1 MTLQMPN
8 ITIIADTSCLIAL
21 SKIEAIE
28 LLKELYEEVYITEE
42 IALEFGESIPKW
54 VRVETV
60 KNKRYQQLLELYLD
74 LGEASA
80 IALALEKVDVLLIL
94 DDLKGRKEAE
104 KLGFKITGTLGILY
118 KAKKVGLIHELK
130 SYIEKLKAVGFRLS
144 PKIEEDILR
153 KSNEI

>member
-1 MTLQMPN
+1 MPN
-8 ITIIADTSCLIAL
+8 IIVIPDTSCLIAL

-28 LLKELYEEVYITEE
+28 LLKELYEEVYIAKE
-42 IALEFGESIPKW
+42 IALEFGEKIPDWIKI
-54 VRVETV
+54 EKV
-60 KNKRYQQLLELYLD
+60 KNKKYQQLLDLYLD

-104 KLGFKITGTLGILY
+104 RLGFRITGTLGVLF
-118 KAKKVGLIHELK
+118 KAKKVGLINELK
-130 SYIEKLKAVGFRLS
+130 SYIEELKVVGFRLS
-144 PKIEEDILR
+144 PEIEEDILR

>member
-1 MTLQMPN
+1 MPN
-8 ITIIADTSCLIAL
+8 IIVIADTSCLIAL

-28 LLKELYEEVYITEE
+28 LLKELYEEIYITEE
-42 IALEFGESIPKW
+42 IALEFGESLPEWI
-54 VRVETV
+54 RIENV
-60 KNKRYQQLLELYLD
+60 KNKTYQQLLDLYLD

-104 KLGFKITGTLGILY
+104 KLGFKITGTLGILF
-118 KAKKVGLIHELK
+118 KAKKVGLIPELK
-130 SYIEKLKAVGFRLS
+130 SYIEKLKAVGFRIS
-144 PKIEEDILR
+144 PKIEEDILS

>member
-1 MTLQMPN
+1 MPN
-8 ITIIADTSCLIAL
+8 ITVIADTSCLIAL

-42 IALEFGESIPKW
+42 IALEFGESLPEW
-54 VRVETV
+54 VRIDNV
-60 KNKRYQQLLELYLD
+60 KNKKYQQLLDLYLD

-104 KLGFKITGTLGILY
+104 KLGFRITGTLGILF
-118 KAKKVGLIHELK
+118 KAKKVGLITELK
-130 SYIEKLKAVGFRLS
+130 SYVEKLKVVGFRLS

>member
-1 MTLQMPN
+1 MPN
-8 ITIIADTSCLIAL
+8 VTVIADTSCLIAL

-28 LLKELYEEVYITEE
+28 LLKELYQEVYITKE
-42 IALEFGESIPKW
+42 IALEFGEILPEW
-54 VRVETV
+54 VRIENV
-60 KNKRYQQLLELYLD
+60 KNKKYQQLLDLYLD

-80 IALALEKVDVLLIL
+80 IALALEMVDVLLIL

-104 KLGFKITGTLGILY
+104 KLGFRITGTLGVLF
-118 KAKKVGLIHELK
+118 KAKKIGLITELK

-144 PKIEEDILR
+144 PKIEESILR

>member
-1 MTLQMPN
+1 MPN
-8 ITIIADTSCLIAL
+8 IIVIADTSCLIAL

-28 LLKELYEEVYITEE
+28 LLKELYEEIYITEE
-42 IALEFGESIPKW
+42 IALEFGESLPEWI
-54 VRVETV
+54 RIENV
-60 KNKRYQQLLELYLD
+60 KNKTYQQLLDLYLD

-104 KLGFKITGTLGILY
+104 KLGFKITGTLGILF
-118 KAKKVGLIHELK
+118 KAKKVGLIPELK
-130 SYIEKLKAVGFRLS
+130 SYIEKLKDVGFRIS

>member
-1 MTLQMPN
+1 M
-8 ITIIADTSCLIAL
+8 IAL

-94 DDLKGRKEAE
+94 DDLKERKEAE

>member
-1 MTLQMPN
+1 MPN
-8 ITIIADTSCLIAL
+8 IIVIADTSCLIAL

-42 IALEFGESIPKW
+42 IALEFGESLPEW
-54 VRVETV
+54 VRIENV
-60 KNKRYQQLLELYLD
+60 KNKKYQQLLDLYLD

-80 IALALEKVDVLLIL
+80 IALALEKIDVLLIL

-104 KLGFKITGTLGILY
+104 KLGFRITGTLGILF
-118 KAKKVGLIHELK
+118 KAKRVGLITELK

-144 PKIEEDILR
+144 SKIEEDILR

>member
-1 MTLQMPN
+1 MPN
-8 ITIIADTSCLIAL
+8 ITVIADTSCLIAL

-28 LLKELYEEVYITEE
+28 LLKELYEEVYITKE
-42 IALEFGESIPKW
+42 IALEFGESLPEW
-54 VRVETV
+54 VRIENV
-60 KNKRYQQLLELYLD
+60 KNKKYQQLLDLYLD

-104 KLGFKITGTLGILY
+104 KLGFRITGTLGVLFR
-118 KAKKVGLIHELK
+118 AKKIGLITELK

-153 KSNEI
+153 KSKEI